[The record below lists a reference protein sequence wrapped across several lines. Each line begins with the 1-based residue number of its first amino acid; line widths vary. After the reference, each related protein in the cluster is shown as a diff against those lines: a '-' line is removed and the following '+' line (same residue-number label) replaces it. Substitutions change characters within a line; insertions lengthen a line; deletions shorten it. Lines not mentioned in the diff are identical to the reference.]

1 MSRPPKAL
9 IFDLDG
15 TLVDSAPDI
24 ARALDAGFGPLGAAP
39 FPLAQVAL
47 FIGNGASVTIGR
59 AAAFAHI
66 ELTPTQLRD
75 VTARFFDTYAVA
87 SAEGNGLYPGA
98 LDLLNGLER
107 QLTPL
112 GLVTNKS
119 EPITHIALEALGI
132 ARYFKAIIG
141 ARDDRP
147 KKPNPAGLHA
157 AMSLLGATPADV
169 VMIGDSAADIGAAR
183 AAGCRSIAVSYGYT
197 RVPPAELGATLVVD
211 RLSDIPA
218 ALARL

>member
-1 MSRPPKAL
+1 MNRPPKAL

-24 ARALDAGFGPLGAAP
+24 ARALNAGFGPLGMPP
-39 FPLAQVAL
+39 FPLAQVAS
-47 FIGNGASVTIGR
+47 FIGNGAGVTIGR
-59 AAAFAHI
+59 AAAFARLD
-66 ELTPTQLRD
+66 LTPAQQVD

-87 SAEGNGLYPGA
+87 SAEGKGLYPGA
-98 LDLLNGLER
+98 RELLESLQR
-107 QLTPL
+107 QDTPL

-132 ARYFKAIIG
+132 ARYFSAIIG

-147 KKPNPAGLHA
+147 KKPDPAGLHA
-157 AMSLLGATPADV
+157 AMGLLGATSAEV
-169 VMIGDSAADIGAAR
+169 VMIGDSASDIGAAR